1 MSNTSTAIVAEN
13 RPRIFFSALA
23 QALQASAS
31 EGTSTASPAVWSA
44 ALSSALSRLYTYTR
58 ARPPSR
64 TLVDPLQA
72 FVETLAGSPNVDF
85 AAAVAAAG
93 DAALKTRDLS
103 AKAGRSAYV
112 EGDRL
117 KQERIPDPGAW
128 GVKAILEGLQG
139 ARA

>member
-1 MSNTSTAIVAEN
+1 MPHT
-13 RPRIFFSALA
+13 PLHRIFFSALA
-23 QALQASAS
+23 QALQSSAS
-31 EGTSTASPAVWSA
+31 EGISTVNPGLWSKALTA
-44 ALSSALSRLYTYTR
+44 ALERLYTYTR

-72 FVETLAGSPNVDF
+72 FVEALSSSPNVDF
-85 AAAVAAAG
+85 PAAVKAAG
-93 DAALKTRDLS
+93 EAALKTRDLT

-117 KQERIPDPGAW
+117 KQERVPDPGAW